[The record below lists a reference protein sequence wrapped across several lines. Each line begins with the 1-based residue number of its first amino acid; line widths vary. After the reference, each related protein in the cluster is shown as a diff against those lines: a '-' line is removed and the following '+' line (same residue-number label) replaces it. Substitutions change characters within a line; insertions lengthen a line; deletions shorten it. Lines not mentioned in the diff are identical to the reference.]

1 MVKLKEASWR
11 SLGLEKQ
18 VFSKAKMLL
27 KQVKLFVKY

>member
-18 VFSKAKMLL
+18 VFAKAKMLL